1 MNEFQILANAIIDL
15 TQRQKEKIQSSL
27 IYGVKAE
34 LEVRT

>member
-15 TQRQKEKIQSSL
+15 TPRQNGNVQNCL
-27 IYGVKAE
+27 IYGVEAE